1 MIAFVLMLAGLAPS
15 LEQQS
20 ILSEDRDFRRIE
32 QAWGFADAVIRG
44 DSVYLSGVVV
54 ERRASDADLE
64 TAYRRAFDAIGRILA
79 RAGVGWADIVDI
91 SSFHT
96 DLEHQMPAMVAV
108 KNRFIHAPFPAWTAV
123 QVVRLIPDNGITEIK
138 IVARR
143 RRK

>member
-1 MIAFVLMLAGLAPS
+1 MIAFLIVASPVPS
-15 LEQQS
+15 LLQQS
-20 ILSEDRDFRRIE
+20 ILSEDRDFRKIQ
-32 QAWGFADAVIRG
+32 QAWGFADAVVRG

-64 TAYRRAFDAIGRILA
+64 AAYQRAFDAIGRILA
-79 RAGVGWADIVDI
+79 RAGVGWGDVVDI
-91 SSFHT
+91 TSFHT

-123 QVVRLIPDNGITEIK
+123 QVARLIPENGITEIK